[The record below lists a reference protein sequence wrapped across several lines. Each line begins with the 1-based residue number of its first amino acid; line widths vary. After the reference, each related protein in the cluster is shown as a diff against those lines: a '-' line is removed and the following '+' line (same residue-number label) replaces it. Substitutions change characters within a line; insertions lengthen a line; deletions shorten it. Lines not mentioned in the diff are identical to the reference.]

1 MQNFDVEKKG
11 YNKSQVQKTI
21 NELVEDYENKL
32 LLQKN
37 RIAELKKEIEQL
49 KEQLHTY
56 QTKDKNISGAL
67 VAAVETAQEIES
79 NSKNIYDIEIKRL
92 RLLYNKWESFLNE
105 MLQKNPEAKENFDP
119 QVILKEF
126 KKAIQETVENNF
138 NSMQNSKK
146 HNSEKARQNIQSL
159 LMKMSSSNNR
169 ATTSSKPK
177 TFKKA
182 TTSNANNIVNT
193 KPIKREVKPSE
204 HNLQNAK
211 AKNDTLLEQK
221 RMRQSTNH
229 ANIKPITNLTLSRE
243 DDYDSL
249 VDKYLSIN
257 NLESENFANNAYA
270 KQLTKKIEKEK
281 PKQNHLY
288 PEPNETGF
296 DLQEALNPKEDLGE
310 IMKSFDFFDNNEDN

>member
-146 HNSEKARQNIQSL
+146 Q
-159 LMKMSSSNNR
+159 
-169 ATTSSKPK
+169 
-177 TFKKA
+177 
-182 TTSNANNIVNT
+182 
-193 KPIKREVKPSE
+193 
-204 HNLQNAK
+204 
-211 AKNDTLLEQK
+211 
-221 RMRQSTNH
+221 
-229 ANIKPITNLTLSRE
+229 
-243 DDYDSL
+243 
-249 VDKYLSIN
+249 
-257 NLESENFANNAYA
+257 
-270 KQLTKKIEKEK
+270 
-281 PKQNHLY
+281 
-288 PEPNETGF
+288 
-296 DLQEALNPKEDLGE
+296 
-310 IMKSFDFFDNNEDN
+310 